1 MYNYSKFVFQYG
13 KALNDSNVYAFLD
26 GDNNSLIVS
35 EKVGKFQNGNKTD
48 YLLFELAIKD
58 MQMKE
63 YIYRKDEEYL
73 KLNNIRP
80 IVDNI
85 GGMIKTCSGCG
96 HIVLKEN
103 ITSAKNDKCIYC
115 DKYACKKCKKLYPM
129 VELDDDRL
137 CEKCR
142 SQE

>member
-1 MYNYSKFVFQYG
+1 MYNYSKFIFQYG
-13 KALNDSNVYAFLD
+13 KALNDSNIYIFLD
-26 GDNNSLIVS
+26 EDNNALIVS

-85 GGMIKTCSGCG
+85 GGIIKTCSGCG

-103 ITSAKNDKCIYC
+103 IKSTKGDKCIYC
-115 DKYACKKCKKLYPM
+115 DKYACKKCRKLYPI
-129 VELDDDRL
+129 VELNEDRL
-137 CEKCR
+137 CERCKNDL
-142 SQE
+142 